1 MHDNPMTRKGM
12 SWAQRLMY
20 GATAWSYLGGIW
32 NMLFLAAPLIY
43 LFSGIAPV
51 SAYTGDFFLHIL
63 PFLIAME
70 LAFMVGTWGI
80 AGYRSKASYLSFF
93 PVNLQAIWTVL
104 KGEQIKFPVT
114 PKDRQEGNFFH
125 LVLPQFAVIVLT
137 VLGIVYASVQFFVLG
152 NDDYSLGGILT
163 NLFWGMNN
171 ILALSGIVMAA
182 FWQPEAD
189 EVAEEVAQPQQ
200 YNNNEV
206 TV

>member
-1 MHDNPMTRKGM
+1 
-12 SWAQRLMY
+12 
-20 GATAWSYLGGIW
+20 
-32 NMLFLAAPLIY
+32 
-43 LFSGIAPV
+43 
-51 SAYTGDFFLHIL
+51 
-63 PFLIAME
+63 
-70 LAFMVGTWGI
+70 
-80 AGYRSKASYLSFF
+80 
-93 PVNLQAIWTVL
+93 
-104 KGEQIKFPVT
+104 
-114 PKDRQEGNFFH
+114 
-125 LVLPQFAVIVLT
+125 
-137 VLGIVYASVQFFVLG
+137 VQFFVLG